1 MNLTEIKKTKFVTP
15 FLISWKFDNRNFIN
29 ADPECGTI
37 LLNAWDRVH
46 QKRRYFGVGIRCKA
60 EVFEAITG
68 NLTLVQK
75 EKRSE
80 KKWADRV
87 KPLNQR
93 ERNQIIDDNR
103 ILKRKLD
110 GAMLK
115 VQELNSFDVCR
126 NLEQFK
132 KKFDEST
139 SYYVIQMFDLKI
151 QDLEN
156 NKQWKTA
163 RSYKTVKNSLLEFR
177 LKDAIKNN
185 LSDKDKRTKGEFS
198 FSELDTDFLKAYD
211 DYLKENGADING
223 VASYMRCIKHIY
235 NRAIEMN
242 VAKRSFYPFGS
253 TSKKYKINTR
263 VKTKETLNKEDWS
276 KLMKYETPY
285 PARTQALDMFKLSY
299 ALNGANTYDICTM
312 LKTDLKDEHIEFYRK
327 KTDRVDQN
335 IARVVGRTKFIDH
348 MLVKYQADIDSD
360 YLLNILDSSD
370 ELDTEETRKKC
381 DRKNNAWGKQ
391 LRKISKA
398 LGIKS
403 ISPLWAR
410 HQRSTD
416 LVDLGA
422 TMEEIKTIHG
432 HDNMKTTRTYV
443 HSLPNAQKIKEK
455 AENLD
460 SKLGSY

>member
-1 MNLTEIKKTKFVTP
+1 MDLKKTKFVTP

-29 ADPECGTI
+29 SDPECGTI

-46 QKRRYFGVGIRCKA
+46 QKRRYFGIGIRCKA

-68 NLTLVQK
+68 NLTLVKK
-75 EKRSE
+75 EKRFN
-80 KKWADRV
+80 KKWANRV
-87 KPLNQR
+87 RPLNQR

-110 GAMLK
+110 AAMIK

-126 NLEQFK
+126 TLEQFK
-132 KKFDEST
+132 KKFDQST

-163 RSYKTVKNSLLEFR
+163 TAYKTVKNSLLEF
-177 LKDAIKNN
+177 N
-185 LSDKDKRTKGEFS
+185 KGEFS
-198 FSELDTDFLKAYD
+198 FSELDADFLRAYD
-211 DYLKENGADING
+211 DYLKNNGSDING

-242 VAKRSFYPFGS
+242 VAKRSFYPFGL
-253 TSKKYKINTR
+253 TSNKYKINTR
-263 VKTKETLNKEDWS
+263 VKTKETLNREDWQ
-276 KLMKYETPY
+276 KLMKYESPY
-285 PARTQALDMFKLSY
+285 PARTIALDMFKLSY
-299 ALNGANTYDICTM
+299 ALNGANTYDICTL
-312 LKTDLKDEHIEFYRK
+312 LKSDLKESHIEFYRK

-335 IARVVGRTKFIDH
+335 IARIVHRTEFIDH
-348 MLVKYQADIDSD
+348 MLIKYQSNIDSN
-360 YLLNILDSSD
+360 YLLDLLDSSD
-370 ELDTEETRKKC
+370 ELETEETRRKC
-381 DRKNNAWGKQ
+381 DRINNRWLKQ
-391 LRKISKA
+391 LKKIAKA
-398 LGIKS
+398 IDIKS

-432 HDNMKTTRTYV
+432 HDDMKTTRTYV

-460 SKLGSY
+460 SGLM